1 MTFDF
6 FNTSNLAFGSKLTN
20 AFNQLNRMC
29 SESEDNIQKILN
41 QQDVF
46 KQYTY
51 NNYQVPTPTRPQ
63 SACRT
68 NELFMVLRGQTVIRD
83 LYFDNNQNG
92 LIVSVLK
99 HDSNTNK
106 ITVMTGSTNL
116 REGYAYCAMANSNAQ
131 MNKTIEF
138 TEKKETKQDKQFLF
152 GFFLDSSTNAVCLTD
167 SLDTLNLY
175 PQDFTQYTS
184 ISKGSDVTLPYTSKA
199 YECICCVGPN
209 GGIFNVSKNGVKIY
223 GGNCL
228 NTRVH
233 AIVYVKP
240 DDVITGTVE
249 RAFKINYNM

>member
-20 AFNQLNRMC
+20 TFNQLNKMC

-41 QQDVF
+41 QQDIF
-46 KQYTY
+46 NQYTY
-51 NNYQVPTPTRPQ
+51 NNYQVPAPTRPQ

-68 NELFMVLRGQTVIRD
+68 NELFMVLRGQAIIRD
-83 LYFDNNQNG
+83 LYFDSNQNE
-92 LIVSVLK
+92 LIVSILK

-106 ITVMTGSTNL
+106 ITVMTGSTDL
-116 REGYAYCAMANSNAQ
+116 REGYAYCAIANSNAQ

-138 TEKKETKQDKQFLF
+138 TAKKETKQDKQFLF
-152 GFFLDSSTNAVCLTD
+152 GFFLDSGTNAVCLTD

-184 ISKGSDVTLPYTSKA
+184 ISKGSDITLPYTSKA

-209 GGIFNVSKNGVKIY
+209 GGTFNVSKNGVKIY

-249 RAFKINYNM
+249 HAFKINYNM